1 MIHKSGPEVTKEV
14 GLFSGVAVM
23 TALQHVQQGCVSDIL
38 KLVQTVKSNQ
48 SLVLM
53 GMLLP
58 GAEWLSLLFF
68 QSWQVY
74 SEGCG
79 IWKVP
84 GSAVG
89 RQLCNQVWYA
99 AVVQVWPDSSCVA
112 WRQE

>member
-1 MIHKSGPEVTKEV
+1 M
-14 GLFSGVAVM
+14 M
-23 TALQHVQQGCVSDIL
+23 TLQHVQQGCVSSIL
-38 KLVQTVKSNQ
+38 KLVQTDHSDQ
-48 SLVLM
+48 SFVLM

-58 GAEWLSLLFF
+58 GAEWLNLVFF
-68 QSWQVY
+68 QWWQVC

-99 AVVQVWPDSSCVA
+99 AVAQVWPDSSHMA
-112 WRQE
+112 GRWE

>member
-1 MIHKSGPEVTKEV
+1 M
-14 GLFSGVAVM
+14 GLFTDITVM
-23 TALQHVQQGCVSDIL
+23 TALQHVQQGCLSNIL
-38 KLVQTVKSNQ
+38 KLVQTDKSIQ

-53 GMLLP
+53 GVLLP

-68 QSWQVY
+68 QLWQVC

-99 AVVQVWPDSSCVA
+99 AVVLVWPDSSGVA

>member
-1 MIHKSGPEVTKEV
+1 M
-14 GLFSGVAVM
+14 GLFTGITVM
-23 TALQHVQQGCVSDIL
+23 TALQHVQQGCLSNIL
-38 KLVQTVKSNQ
+38 KLVQTDKSIQ

-53 GMLLP
+53 GVLLP

-68 QSWQVY
+68 QLWQVCL
-74 SEGCG
+74 EGCG

-99 AVVQVWPDSSCVA
+99 ALVLVWSDSSGVA